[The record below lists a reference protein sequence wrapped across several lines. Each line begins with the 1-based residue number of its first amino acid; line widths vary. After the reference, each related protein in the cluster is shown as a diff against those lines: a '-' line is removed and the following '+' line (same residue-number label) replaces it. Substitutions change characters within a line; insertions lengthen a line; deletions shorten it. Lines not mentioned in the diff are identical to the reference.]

1 MNILRR
7 MLVKPDIASATEKHL
22 APFHC
27 PEMHGVVCLG
37 TQIALLIVF
46 DGSKR
51 ILNFFL
57 VFQSV
62 MLLHQA
68 VDLNCRHVFPLLSTL
83 PFCSLILACYGLAVN
98 GIVDWLHGRI
108 HIKGNRSTKLSQPF
122 VHVLK
127 FLKNSFHSY
136 CGKSGLPCCVR

>member
-1 MNILRR
+1 MLDSLFRR

-27 PEMHGVVCLG
+27 PKMHEVVCLG

-51 ILNFFL
+51 ILNLFL

-62 MLLHQA
+62 LLLHQA
-68 VDLNCRHVFPLLSTL
+68 VDLHCRHVSPLLSTL
-83 PFCSLILACYGLAVN
+83 PSCTLILACYRLGVN
-98 GIVDWLHGRI
+98 GIVDWLHVPYQR
-108 HIKGNRSTKLSQPF
+108 
-122 VHVLK
+122 
-127 FLKNSFHSY
+127 
-136 CGKSGLPCCVR
+136 

>member
-1 MNILRR
+1 MLDSLFRR

-51 ILNFFL
+51 NSKFFPGISVCHVTTPSCRLKLSGCLSFAFHFAFLFLNFG
-57 VFQSV
+57 
-62 MLLHQA
+62 MLRAGGEWH
-68 VDLNCRHVFPLLSTL
+68 H
-83 PFCSLILACYGLAVN
+83 GLAS
-98 GIVDWLHGRI
+98 R
-108 HIKGNRSTKLSQPF
+108 
-122 VHVLK
+122 
-127 FLKNSFHSY
+127 
-136 CGKSGLPCCVR
+136 